1 MDPWDIEY
9 VNHEHDFDVHDLIMQ
24 KTRTLERIDE
34 LLENL
39 QRMTND
45 GLSKTSIIS
54 VEFEL
59 TKLKKILGGEMK

>member
-9 VNHEHDFDVHDLIMQ
+9 VNHEHDFDAHNLIAQ
-24 KTRTLERIDE
+24 RIRALERIDE

-54 VEFEL
+54 VEFDL
-59 TKLKKILGGEMK
+59 TKLKKILGGEIK

>member
-1 MDPWDIEY
+1 MTDPWDIAY

-24 KTRTLERIDE
+24 KKRTLERIDE

-45 GLSKTSIIS
+45 GVSKVTILS
-54 VEFEL
+54 VECEL
-59 TKLKKILGGEMK
+59 TKLKKIWEDK